1 MYKLSKQSNFGVYL
15 KLKQSV
21 VKDQNLTRK
30 PIPWKAKKEH
40 GSWQKKAQLLKLRRT
55 MKAQRPKKNKKNK
68 EKVKK
73 KRAQTWDMSGIRIL
87 REANP
92 LRESLGDLEKDV
104 DSLEDPKKDMGDLED
119 RTSHS

>member
-1 MYKLSKQSNFGVYL
+1 
-15 KLKQSV
+15 
-21 VKDQNLTRK
+21 
-30 PIPWKAKKEH
+30 
-40 GSWQKKAQLLKLRRT
+40 
-55 MKAQRPKKNKKNK
+55 
-68 EKVKK
+68 
-73 KRAQTWDMSGIRIL
+73 MSGIRIL